1 MLILIYLF
9 LLGSIFLIALFFFRL
24 EPPRSSTG
32 LNIELSPKPASSKGA
47 LIKTPLFITRPLLP
61 INRIILS
68 RLKKQKTI
76 DRLSSAELNMLP
88 EDFLGIKEL
97 LIAGS
102 LFAAF
107 LNIKN
112 LEPIWI
118 AGIVLAGFLLP
129 DIYLNIRIKKRNR
142 SIIRHLPDVID
153 LLTLCVGG
161 GLDFMQGVEWAIQRA
176 KPSPLVKEL
185 SIVINEIKVGK
196 SRQEALKS
204 MSRRLNLPEVFS
216 FVNTL
221 VAADRMGT
229 PVYDVL
235 NSLGE
240 ETRRQRFQRGE
251 RLALQ
256 APIKMLFPLI
266 FFILPVVAII
276 VGGPILLQFLKGGLA
291 SGLGSF

>member
-1 MLILIYLF
+1 
-9 LLGSIFLIALFFFRL
+9 
-24 EPPRSSTG
+24 
-32 LNIELSPKPASSKGA
+32 
-47 LIKTPLFITRPLLP
+47 
-61 INRIILS
+61 
-68 RLKKQKTI
+68 
-76 DRLSSAELNMLP
+76 
-88 EDFLGIKEL
+88 
-97 LIAGS
+97 
-102 LFAAF
+102 
-107 LNIKN
+107 
-112 LEPIWI
+112 
-118 AGIVLAGFLLP
+118 
-129 DIYLNIRIKKRNR
+129 
-142 SIIRHLPDVID
+142 
-153 LLTLCVGG
+153 
-161 GLDFMQGVEWAIQRA
+161 MQGVEWAIQRA